1 MQGDAKLAQD
11 LLSLRKNVVEE
22 KHEYVFDNRAGLAQ
36 RLTEVYLAAAV
47 SGHVLDQEH
56 AIAGLDMA
64 LDLRIAAKALRLL
77 AHILHRQHQAI
88 RHPSGERNS
97 GRLAAGDPV
106 ELFEANLA
114 HQRRHAKINQLLANA
129 WKGNKPSAVGIDRA
143 RPARRIDERL
153 VGHEADGIH

>member
-1 MQGDAKLAQD
+1 MQGDTKLAQD

-22 KHEYVFDNRAGLAQ
+22 KHEYVFDNCAGLAQ
-36 RLTEVYLAAAV
+36 HLAAAV

-143 RPARRIDERL
+143 RPA
-153 VGHEADGIH
+153 